1 MERQGM
7 KPRKYDEVLFQ
18 FLSMDDRGELRG
30 TILIRDN
37 QMVIDIP
44 QNGVSTFVIVGSNQE
59 GFYEGHNSTKGAP
72 RVHAHWTKFGPIFAG
87 RWVEDRV
94 EYLFSFRLTE

>member
-1 MERQGM
+1 M

-18 FLSMDDRGELRG
+18 FLSMNDVAELRG
-30 TILIRDN
+30 TILVRGN

-59 GFYEGHNSTKGAP
+59 GFYEGHNSTRGAP
-72 RVHAHWTKFGPIFAG
+72 IVHARWTKLGPIFVG
-87 RWVEDRV
+87 RWVEDGV
-94 EYLFSFRLTE
+94 EYLFSFRLT